1 MSVKKPAP
9 KKAVKEV
16 KKVASAM
23 KQTGAVKKSHGEKMP
38 GASKTNR
45 KKMVEDDGF

>member
-1 MSVKKPAP
+1 MAVKKPA
-9 KKAVKEV
+9 KEV
-16 KKVASAM
+16 KKVASTM
-23 KQTGAVKKSHGEKMP
+23 KQKGAVKKSHGEKMP